1 MRPLRLR
8 LFCLLQPLPNN
19 LVEHTPANTACP
31 GILRRLASMLYESLL
46 LVAVLFLAGF
56 LFVGLTQG
64 STLPLVRVVFQIY
77 LLGVVAAY
85 FIWFWLR
92 GGQTLAMK
100 TWHLRLVSADGSPLT
115 LRQAI
120 LRFVFALPGTLLGI
134 GILWALFDRE
144 RQFLHDRLARTKI
157 ILTVDR

>member
-1 MRPLRLR
+1 MC
-8 LFCLLQPLPNN
+8 CLPHQPSNFKL
-19 LVEHTPANTACP
+19 LVENSPVNLTHP

-56 LFVGLTQG
+56 LFAGLTLG
-64 STLPLVRVVFQIY
+64 STMPLVRVVFQIY

-100 TWHLRLVSADGSPLT
+100 TWHLRLVSADGAPLT
-115 LRQAI
+115 RRRAI
-120 LRFVFALPGTLLGI
+120 LRFALALPSTLLGI

-144 RQFLHDRLARTKI
+144 RLFLHDRLAKTKI
-157 ILTVDR
+157 ILTADR

>member
-1 MRPLRLR
+1 
-8 LFCLLQPLPNN
+8 
-19 LVEHTPANTACP
+19 
-31 GILRRLASMLYESLL
+31 MLYESLL

>member
-1 MRPLRLR
+1 
-8 LFCLLQPLPNN
+8 
-19 LVEHTPANTACP
+19 
-31 GILRRLASMLYESLL
+31 MLYESLL

-56 LFVGLTQG
+56 LFAGLTLG
-64 STLPLVRVVFQIY
+64 STMPLVRVVFQIY

-100 TWHLRLVSADGSPLT
+100 TWHLRLVSADGAPLT
-115 LRQAI
+115 RRRAI
-120 LRFVFALPGTLLGI
+120 LRFALALPSTLLGI

-144 RQFLHDRLARTKI
+144 RLFLHDRLAKTKI
-157 ILTVDR
+157 ILTADR

>member
-1 MRPLRLR
+1 
-8 LFCLLQPLPNN
+8 
-19 LVEHTPANTACP
+19 
-31 GILRRLASMLYESLL
+31 MLYESLL

-56 LFVGLTQG
+56 LFIGLTLG
-64 STLPLVRVVFQIY
+64 STTPLVRVVFQIY

-100 TWHLRLVSADGSPLT
+100 TWHLRLVSADGSPLM
-115 LRQAI
+115 LRQAM
-120 LRFVFALPGTLLGI
+120 LRFVLALPGTLLGI

-157 ILTVDR
+157 ILTANR

>member
-1 MRPLRLR
+1 MLCLHLFHPLY
-8 LFCLLQPLPNN
+8 LPHNN
-19 LVEHTPANTACP
+19 LVEHTSENVICP
-31 GILRRLASMLYESLL
+31 GITRRLASMLYESLL

-56 LFVGLTQG
+56 LFVGLTLG
-64 STLPLVRVVFQIY
+64 STSPLMRGVFQIY

-100 TWHLRLVSADGSPLT
+100 TWHLRLVRADGLPLT
-115 LRQAI
+115 LRQAM
-120 LRFVFALPGTLLGI
+120 LRFALALPSTLLGV

-144 RQFLHDRLARTKI
+144 KQFLHDRLAGTKI
-157 ILTVDR
+157 ILTADR

>member
-1 MRPLRLR
+1 
-8 LFCLLQPLPNN
+8 
-19 LVEHTPANTACP
+19 
-31 GILRRLASMLYESLL
+31 MLYESLL

-56 LFVGLTQG
+56 LFIGLTLG
-64 STLPLVRVVFQIY
+64 STTPLVRVVFQIY

-100 TWHLRLVSADGSPLT
+100 TWHLRLVSADGSPLM
-115 LRQAI
+115 LRQAM
-120 LRFVFALPGTLLGI
+120 LRFVLALPGTLLGI

-144 RQFLHDRLARTKI
+144 HQFLHDRLAGTKI
-157 ILTVDR
+157 ILIANR

>member
-1 MRPLRLR
+1 
-8 LFCLLQPLPNN
+8 
-19 LVEHTPANTACP
+19 
-31 GILRRLASMLYESLL
+31 MLYESLL

-56 LFVGLTQG
+56 LFVGLTLG
-64 STLPLVRVVFQIY
+64 STTPLVRVVFQIY

-100 TWHLRLVSADGSPLT
+100 TWHLRLVSADGSPLM
-115 LRQAI
+115 LRQAM
-120 LRFVFALPGTLLGI
+120 LRFVLALPGTLLGI

-157 ILTVDR
+157 ILTANR